1 MKLSKMRQATKRG
14 DSLKKYSMI
23 FVKGILLIAIFTVNP
38 STGQNI
44 LEHGQETQ
52 KSGKHSQT
60 ASRGIDVRSIQ
71 KHIIKINELFYA
83 SQFEVTNDEYS
94 IFLNHLKQN
103 KQIEKYQWSQID
115 SSQWRVNSAYNEPFV
130 RHYHAHPAYA
140 NYPVVNVSFEGASFF
155 CEWQTEQY
163 NTNAKRQFKK
173 VLFRLPT
180 KEEWITMAK
189 CGNPSAIYPWEGIEL
204 KTKKGIYR
212 CNFMRAAD
220 DTVGVAGN
228 NNDHADITAPSK
240 SYWPN
245 QCGIYNLSGNVAE
258 MIAEKGK
265 TMGGSWLDEAEAMK
279 IESQGKFATYK
290 TPMPT
295 IGFRYVMEIIEK

>member
-1 MKLSKMRQATKRG
+1 MKLYKMHQATKRG
-14 DSLKKYSMI
+14 DSLKKYSMKFI
-23 FVKGILLIAIFTVNP
+23 KAILLIIIFTTNA
-38 STGQNI
+38 SIGQNI
-44 LEHGQETQ
+44 PEHGQE
-52 KSGKHSQT
+52 KERSGKHSQT
-60 ASRGIDVRSIQ
+60 ASRGIDLRSIQ
-71 KHIIKINELFYA
+71 KHIIKINDHLYA

-103 KQIEKYQWSQID
+103 KQTEKYQWSQID

-130 RHYHAHPAYA
+130 SYYHAHPAYA
-140 NYPVVNVSFEGASFF
+140 NYPVVNVSFEGANFF
-155 CEWQTEQY
+155 CEWLTEQY

-180 KEEWITMAK
+180 KEEWITIAK
-189 CGNPSAIYPWEGIEL
+189 CGNPSATYPWEGIEL
-204 KTKKGIYR
+204 KTKKGLYR
-212 CNFMRAAD
+212 CNFIRAVD
-220 DTVGVAGN
+220 DTMGVAGN

-258 MIAEKGK
+258 MIADKGK

-279 IESQGKFATYK
+279 IESPGKFATYN

-295 IGFRYVMEIIEK
+295 IGFRYVMEIIEM